1 MIILQE
7 TTKDLPVTS
16 RHTYIVNDAKD
27 KVMGYIKHGTEDIVE
42 FSRPLRF
49 SVKYRT
55 FKEVK

>member
-7 TTKDLPVTS
+7 TTKDLPVTA

-27 KVMGYIKHGTEDIVE
+27 QVVAYIKHGSKDVFE

-49 SVKYRT
+49 SVRYRT